1 MYLGFMYSARLII
14 VLLVWTHV
22 KVAKWSQL
30 PSHRMGKC
38 FRILS
43 ERERLVWE
51 YTECGPRE
59 QRGRKKNPIKTI
71 IIFMLIFTDPE
82 NSSPKMLLFM
92 FKSEVI
98 KYKTAYG
105 HPVII

>member
-1 MYLGFMYSARLII
+1 MYLGFMYSAQLVI
-14 VLLVWTHV
+14 VLVVWTHV

-30 PSHRMGKC
+30 PSHRMSEC
-38 FRILS
+38 FRVLS
-43 ERERLVWE
+43 EKEGLVWG
-51 YTECGPRE
+51 YTECGPHE
-59 QRGRKKNPIKTI
+59 QKGRKKCSTKTI

-82 NSSPKMLLFM
+82 NSSLKMLLFM

-98 KYKTAYG
+98 EYKTAYE